1 MDGTVTQLT
10 GRWPAHLRPG
20 ALRWTWASRH
30 YEDTVSFYRDVVGLP
45 VIEDFTGS
53 FGEDGTI
60 FGLPDTGVQM
70 EVLRAQQDQQDR
82 GAFDQLVLY
91 LDDAEAVTAATVPL
105 LENGFG
111 PDPEPHPYWRA
122 NGGITYRD
130 PDGRAVVFALGL
142 QARSVAHRPG
152 RECSVSRRWSQ
163 VRQSGPSTTDLA
175 GGPVPP

>member
-1 MDGTVTQLT
+1 MRPSRRAQVDETVTPLA

-30 YEDTVSFYRDVVGLP
+30 YEDTISFYRDVVGLP

-60 FGLPDTGVQM
+60 FGLPDTGIQM
-70 EVLRAQQDQQDR
+70 EVVRAQPDQQDR

-91 LDDAEAVTAATVPL
+91 LDDAEALRAATAPL
-105 LENGFG
+105 LENGYR
-111 PDPEPHPYWRA
+111 PDLEPHPYWRA

-130 PDGRAVVFALGL
+130 PDGRAGVFAPWVYGRDP
-142 QARSVAHRPG
+142 QPIDQGETAPSAGVAGHRSRSVGH
-152 RECSVSRRWSQ
+152 
-163 VRQSGPSTTDLA
+163 
-175 GGPVPP
+175 